1 MKIRGGVI
9 RRLGILCVDGWGGE
23 DNEGMDRRAGFWLC
37 RVPGQGS
44 CVVTAVPKKR
54 LAFWHSLTAQG
65 KLPVWVQGLSQ
76 KSQMDWN
83 CYVAQAGL
91 ELLTVLLQHPESHH
105 F

>member
-1 MKIRGGVI
+1 M
-9 RRLGILCVDGWGGE
+9 
-23 DNEGMDRRAGFWLC
+23 
-37 RVPGQGS
+37 
-44 CVVTAVPKKR
+44 VTAVPEKW

-65 KLPVWVQGLSQ
+65 KLLVWVQGLSQ

-91 ELLTVLLQHPESHH
+91 ELLTVLLQYPESRH